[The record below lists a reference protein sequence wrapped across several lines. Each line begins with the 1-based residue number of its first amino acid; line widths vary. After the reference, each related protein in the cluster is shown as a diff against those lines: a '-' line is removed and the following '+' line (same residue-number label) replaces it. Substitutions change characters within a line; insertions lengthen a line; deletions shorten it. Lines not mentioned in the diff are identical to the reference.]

1 MKNTSK
7 QDLNFNRRFAIISL
21 IVMIVSSLAI
31 MHTFRRLYSAS
42 KQNIISK
49 WESRTAES
57 ANQVNLYV
65 KTPMDA
71 IAFSA
76 TRLNALLKNNG
87 SHEEALNYLVNET
100 NTYATTISGNTTG
113 IYSYYKGKFLD
124 GANWKE
130 PIDYQPKDRPW
141 YIAAFN
147 GGGRPMLVNP
157 YLDARTN
164 SMMMAVSQLLDDLE
178 SAVSMDIYMDSLQKM
193 IEKKAA
199 SDSNIDSVFVIDR
212 LGNVIAD
219 SNPQKVGT
227 NLKKDESDARR
238 IFMKEFGHSAREMIE
253 IKSESGDYTVFAES
267 VNEQWVLLYTLKT
280 KNLYGPLISIYLA
293 SFAIILIIIVV
304 ILLVFFYMNHK
315 YMEAER
321 LNDEIRA
328 VGSIYVTAAK
338 IDLKTDRI
346 RVIRS
351 NPDFDNLLAG
361 DFTNYSK
368 RCFHFAEQISSK
380 SVTEMVKEF
389 LDTWTL
395 DERMGDEKSISIEFK
410 DNKER
415 WIRLRYIVVK
425 RDEKNRIASALL
437 LFESIEKD
445 KKQQEALK
453 KLSETD
459 MMTGIN
465 NRGSGESQIR
475 EAINAGKKG
484 MFFLMDVDKF
494 KSINDDFGHQ
504 AGDAVII
511 AIAECL
517 KKAFRDTDIVFR
529 LGGDEF
535 AAFAG
540 GVTTEQMA
548 LRILRRFFDAVDS
561 ISIPE
566 LNGRQITVSAGAAF
580 YPISAEDTFE
590 AMYQRAD
597 RGTYKSKE
605 RTGNMLTFI
614 CD

>member
-1 MKNTSK
+1 MKNTSGK
-7 QDLNFNRRFAIISL
+7 TLNFNRRFAIISL
-21 IVMIVSSLAI
+21 VVMIAASMAI
-31 MHTFRRLYSAS
+31 IQTFRRLYTAS

-57 ANQVNLYV
+57 ANQVNLFV

-87 SHEEALNYLVNET
+87 SHKEALDYLINET

-130 PIDYQPKDRPW
+130 PIDYQAKDRPW

-147 GGGRPMLVNP
+147 GGGRPMLVTP

-164 SMMMAVSQLLDDLE
+164 SMMMAVSQLLDDLD
-178 SAVSMDIYMDSLQKM
+178 SAVSMDIYTDSLQKM
-193 IEKKAA
+193 IERKAA
-199 SDSNIDSVFVIDR
+199 SDSNIASVFVIDR
-212 LGNVIAD
+212 SGNVIAD
-219 SNPQKVGT
+219 SDREKVGT
-227 NLKKDESDARR
+227 NIKNDESDVRR
-238 IFMKEFGHSAREMIE
+238 LFMDKFGHAAREMIE
-253 IKSESGDYTVFAES
+253 IESESGNYTVFAES
-267 VNEQWVLLYTLKT
+267 VNEQWVLLYTIKT
-280 KNLYGPLISIYLA
+280 KNLYGPLFSIYLT
-293 SFAIILIIIVV
+293 SFAIIFIIIIV

-351 NPDFDNLLAG
+351 NPAFDSLLSG
-361 DFTNYSK
+361 DLTNYSK
-368 RCFHFAEQISSK
+368 RCFHFAEQIAAK
-380 SVTEMVKEF
+380 NVTEMVKDF

-410 DNKER
+410 DFKER
-415 WIRLRYIVVK
+415 WIRMRYIAVK
-425 RDEKNRIASALL
+425 RDEKNKISSVLL

-465 NRGSGESQIR
+465 NRGSGEAQIR
-475 EAINAGKKG
+475 EAINAGKQG

-494 KSINDDFGHQ
+494 KSINDNFGHQ
-504 AGDAVII
+504 AGDSVII
-511 AIAECL
+511 AIAGCL

-535 AAFAG
+535 AAFAC

-548 LRILRRFFDAVDS
+548 LRILRRFFDAVDN

-566 LNGRQITVSAGAAF
+566 INGRQITVSAGAAF
-580 YPISAEDTFE
+580 YPVSAEDTFE